1 MKTINGIVARCAD
14 LDELCGQ
21 QDDTALPNSC
31 NWPADGAHLSITA
44 RAGGPRLLARERMP
58 SP

>member
-1 MKTINGIVARCAD
+1 MKTIDGIVARCVD
-14 LDELCGQ
+14 LDELPGQ

-44 RAGGPRLLARERMP
+44 RTWDPRLLARQRMP